1 MHGMGELDRLA
12 AGAAAVRGMDR
23 ISANRLQPAVLHVRE
38 QTTSDAAVR
47 ALGADRLHFVKTA
60 HPRFP
65 RRFGSV
71 NAA

>member
-1 MHGMGELDRLA
+1 
-12 AGAAAVRGMDR
+12 MDR

-60 HPRFP
+60 RPRFP